1 MSEKSA
7 SDVRKCLWNG
17 KVTSENASG
26 MESWGQKVM
35 PQILAHSVEGRRQG
49 KNGGRKRLRNGKA
62 GAENALI
69 MIKRGQ
75 NAPPYKI
82 MRGFRGFFP

>member
-1 MSEKSA
+1 M
-7 SDVRKCLWNG
+7 CGG
-17 KVTSENASG
+17 KRCPENQQVTAENASG

-49 KNGGRKRLRNGKA
+49 KNGGRKRLRNEKA

-69 MIKRGQ
+69 MIMRGQ

-82 MRGFRGFFP
+82 TRGFRGFFP